1 MKKIKFI
8 ALIILV
14 YCLFISCK
22 SKQITKTINSIDTIK
37 VEKIIKIQTPQL
49 NSIKIESVCDS
60 VGALKQ
66 FKYTFT
72 SDKVKVSLKTI
83 KDTLYLTY
91 NVDSIVDSRLN
102 EFKSSYKSEKEVV
115 KEKVKNPLNLKLLI
129 YAIIATIWIFRKS
142 LLKLIK
148 L

>member
-1 MKKIKFI
+1 MKKIRFI
-8 ALIILV
+8 LAAFII
-14 YCLFISCK
+14 YILFVSCK
-22 SKQITKTINSIDTIK
+22 AKVVNTETHTIDTIK

-102 EFKSSYKSEKEVV
+102 EFKSSYKSEKEVII
-115 KEKVKNPLNLKLLI
+115 EKVKNPLNLKLLI

>member
-72 SDKVKVSLKTI
+72 SDKVKVSLIYENDCLVLDVTGSI
-83 KDTLYLTY
+83 KKVRLASENSGIRVLDEHNQSVDKQKFLDTDYQT
-91 NVDSIVDSRLN
+91 DEIKID
-102 EFKSSYKSEKEVV
+102 EKQQN
-115 KEKVKNPLNLKLLI
+115 NPNN
-129 YAIIATIWIFRKS
+129 
-142 LLKLIK
+142 
-148 L
+148 

>member
-1 MKKIKFI
+1 MKKIRFI
-8 ALIILV
+8 LAVFII
-14 YCLFISCK
+14 YILFVSCK
-22 SKQITKTINSIDTIK
+22 AKVVHTETHTIDTIK

-102 EFKSSYKSEKEVV
+102 EFKSSYKSEKEVII
-115 KEKVKNPLNLKLLI
+115 EKVKNPLNLKLLI
-129 YAIIATIWIFRKS
+129 YAIIATIWIFRKA

>member
-1 MKKIKFI
+1 MKKIRFI
-8 ALIILV
+8 LAAFII
-14 YCLFISCK
+14 YILFVSCK
-22 SKQITKTINSIDTIK
+22 AKVVHTETHTIDTIK

-102 EFKSSYKSEKEVV
+102 EFKSSYKSEKEVII
-115 KEKVKNPLNLKLLI
+115 EKVKNPLNLKLLI

>member
-1 MKKIKFI
+1 MKKIRFI
-8 ALIILV
+8 LAAFII
-14 YCLFISCK
+14 YILFVSCK
-22 SKQITKTINSIDTIK
+22 AKVVNTETHTIDTIK
-37 VEKIIKIQTPQL
+37 VEQIIKIQTPQL

-102 EFKSSYKSEKEVV
+102 EFKSSYKSEKEVII
-115 KEKVKNPLNLKLLI
+115 EKVKNPLNLKLLI

>member
-102 EFKSSYKSEKEVV
+102 EFKSSYKSEKEVII
-115 KEKVKNPLNLKLLI
+115 EKVKNPLNLKLLI

>member
-66 FKYTFT
+66 FKYRFT

-102 EFKSSYKSEKEVV
+102 EFKSSYKSEKEVII
-115 KEKVKNPLNLKLLI
+115 EKVKNPLNLKLLI

>member
-1 MKKIKFI
+1 
-8 ALIILV
+8 
-14 YCLFISCK
+14 
-22 SKQITKTINSIDTIK
+22 
-37 VEKIIKIQTPQL
+37 
-49 NSIKIESVCDS
+49 
-60 VGALKQ
+60 
-66 FKYTFT
+66 
-72 SDKVKVSLKTI
+72 VSLKTI

-102 EFKSSYKSEKEVV
+102 EFKSSYKSEKEVII
-115 KEKVKNPLNLKLLI
+115 EKVKNPLNLKLLI